1 MGSSQ
6 KKKNEKKKDF
16 QKTKLKVGKKKA
28 APSNFTNTS
37 FKSKAIVLNQQSLS
51 TSAPSESSQFIHSLS
66 LLGSKTD
73 TQRKESLSHLT
84 TAISSRPVDS
94 PLPRPVGVILPLL
107 FPLILDGNNGVRTQL
122 LKLLKV
128 LPRADLEGH
137 VSTFLPYVRAGMT
150 HLAADIRLS
159 SVEILSWLLSVAGQ
173 ELVSAAG
180 GWVKT
185 LNCFLSLLGWHT
197 ESSTKWSSNKTSF
210 GKSGSEGKLTARV
223 LQIFAEFLQAGIG
236 KPDEQ
241 SLSKEGQGV
250 NDSQACFPL
259 RHVQYHLLPTKSSP
273 FSYLDLFGSIKSEEA
288 DMYESRED
296 RLRVF
301 TQIFHLP
308 VQRGLDAARQDGGEI
323 GRVSAA
329 ARKVLRDC
337 NLPLKS

>member
-37 FKSKAIVLNQQSLS
+37 FKSKSIVLNQQSLS
-51 TSAPSESSQFIHSLS
+51 TTAPSESSQFTHSLS

-73 TQRKESLSHLT
+73 SQRKESLSHLT
-84 TAISSRPVDS
+84 TAVASRPVDS

-128 LPRADLEGH
+128 LPQPDLEGH
-137 VSTFLPYVRAGMT
+137 APAFLPYLRAGMT

-159 SVEILSWLLSVAGQ
+159 SVEMLSWLLSIAGQ

-180 GWVKT
+180 GWIKT

-197 ESSTKWSSNKTSF
+197 EASTKWTSNRTSF
-210 GKSGSEGKLTARV
+210 GKSGSEGKLMVRV
-223 LQIFAEFLQAGIG
+223 LQVFAEFLHAGIG
-236 KPDEQ
+236 RPGQ
-241 SLSKEGQGV
+241 SLSEEGQGV
-250 NDSQACFPL
+250 NDARALFPL
-259 RHVQYHLLPTKSSP
+259 RHIQYHTLPTKASP
-273 FSYLDLFGSIKSEEA
+273 FAYLDLFGSVKSEEG

-301 TQIFHLP
+301 TELFQHP
-308 VQRGLDAARQDGGEI
+308 VERGIDAARQDGGEI
-323 GRVSAA
+323 GRVSAGV
-329 ARKVLRDC
+329 RKVLREC
-337 NLPLKS
+337 NMSSNL